1 MDIENCVDY
10 RTFILQFSI
19 CLTAIKGAIIH
30 AVIHNK
36 LKLRRVSAYVFV
48 GNKASAGLL
57 EKLGFKKEGLMR

>member
-1 MDIENCVDY
+1 
-10 RTFILQFSI
+10 LQFSI